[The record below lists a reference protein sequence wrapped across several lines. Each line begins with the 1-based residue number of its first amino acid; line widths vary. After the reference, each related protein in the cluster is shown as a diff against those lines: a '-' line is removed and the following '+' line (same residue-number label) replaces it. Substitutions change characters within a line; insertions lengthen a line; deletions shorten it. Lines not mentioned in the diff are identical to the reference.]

1 MAKIEE
7 IINLSTEKI
16 RKAKIKEVESKLKLN
31 NFKASNNT
39 WTMNND
45 EYEDYKF
52 ILDDLKQ
59 EYEEAQ
65 YELSE
70 VLDEMKYL
78 GE

>member
-16 RKAKIKEVESKLKLN
+16 RKAKIKEVEAKLKLN